1 MVTNRENKQMEE
13 LRNLLTRNNKI
24 KILVIG
30 DVMLDEYIWGRVD
43 RISPEAPVQIIQVNS
58 RNYVLGGAANVAHN
72 LLDMGVD
79 VELCSVV
86 GDDENG
92 NVLRKLISTAGIGDK
107 WIVAEKGRKTTLKTR
122 VIAHDQQVV
131 RIDHETT
138 FPVKK
143 EINENIFALI
153 DEKLKNFDGVIL
165 SDYAKGFLTGDFAAK
180 IIRACKRE
188 KKEVIVDPKG
198 SDYRKYTGA
207 TVITP
212 NLKELEHSS
221 GIKLNFANTICSDD
235 EISRACTKVMD
246 DTSCEVVVVTRGK
259 DGMSV
264 CIKGNDVVNL
274 RAEAKEVYDVSG
286 AGDTAIA
293 ALGFAYFSGI
303 DVISSA
309 RLANIAAGIV
319 VGKVGTATAL
329 KEEILKRVDN
339 LNIGQRLLS
348 EKELSLTVS
357 RLRANN
363 KHIVF
368 TNGCFDILHIGHIFL
383 LQKAKSFGDVLIV
396 GLNSDESV
404 RRLKGE
410 KRPLISEKER
420 ALVLSALDCVDYVV
434 LFSDDTPLRL
444 INEIKPDVLV
454 KGGDYKLDEVVGYKE
469 VEAYGG
475 RVELV
480 PIFQGFSTTQLI
492 EKIINKYN
500 NS

>member
-1 MVTNRENKQMEE
+1 MEE
-13 LRNLLTRNNKI
+13 LKNLLIKKKKI

-72 LLDMGVD
+72 LLDMGAS
-79 VELCSVV
+79 VELCAVI

-92 NVLRKLISTAGIGDK
+92 KVLKKLISTAGIGDK
-107 WIVAEKGRKTTLKTR
+107 LIVAEKGRKTTLKTR

-131 RIDHETT
+131 RIDQETT

-143 EINENIFALI
+143 EIHKNIFALV
-153 DEKLKNFDGVIL
+153 DEKVKSFDGVIL
-165 SDYAKGFLTGDFAAK
+165 SDYAKGFLTADFTEE

-188 KKEVIVDPKG
+188 KKDVIVDPKG
-198 SDYRKYTGA
+198 SDYKKYSGA

-212 NLKELEHSS
+212 NLKELELFS
-221 GIKLNFANTICSDD
+221 GIKLDFANSICSDV
-235 EISRACTKVMD
+235 EIYKACKMVMD
-246 DTSCEVVVVTRGK
+246 DTHCDIVVVTRGK

-264 CIKGNDVVNL
+264 CIKENEVINL
-274 RAEAKEVYDVSG
+274 KAEAKEVYDVSG

-293 ALGFAYFSGI
+293 ALGFAYFSGVDAI
-303 DVISSA
+303 TSA

-329 KEEILKRVDN
+329 KEEILKKIDN
-339 LNIGQRLLS
+339 FNLGERLLS
-348 EKELSLTVS
+348 DKELPLTVS
-357 RLRANN
+357 RLKANN
-363 KHIVF
+363 KQIVF

-404 RRLKGE
+404 KKLKGE

-420 ALVLSALDCVDYVV
+420 ALVLSSLDCVDYVV

-454 KGGDYKLDEVVGYKE
+454 KGGDYKLHEVVGYKE

-500 NS
+500 NP